1 MKKILSAVIATS
13 ILAVYSGGTYASA
26 KTDSSVSLQVN
37 ENKPTQIII
46 PKEFFDPNHPKA
58 IKDPETI
65 KKFEKILKE
74 IEAKDKTLVSSVDKP
89 QKTPAIA
96 VYFVPGIG
104 QVALVATGVVLIG
117 TALYYAGDW
126 LYDCVDS
133 WLNAE
138 TADEY
143 ISKNRK
149 GSIRREFPSEYLDR
163 TLNEIEKDA
172 KNGERKA
179 RTAKKLLND
188 NRFKKD

>member
-13 ILAVYSGGTYASA
+13 ILAVYSGGAYAST
-26 KTDSSVSLQVN
+26 KTDSSVRLEVN
-37 ENKPTQIII
+37 ENAPTQIMI
-46 PKEFFDPNHPKA
+46 PREFFDPNHPKA

-65 KKFEKILKE
+65 EKFEKILKE
-74 IEAKDKTLVSSVDKP
+74 IEAKDKTHISSADNP
-89 QKTPAIA
+89 QKTPAVA

-104 QVALVATGVVLIG
+104 QVALVLSGAVLIG

-149 GSIRREFPSEYLDR
+149 GSIRREFPSEYLDK

>member
-1 MKKILSAVIATS
+1 MV
-13 ILAVYSGGTYASA
+13 VSGA
-26 KTDSSVSLQVN
+26 
-37 ENKPTQIII
+37 
-46 PKEFFDPNHPKA
+46 
-58 IKDPETI
+58 
-65 KKFEKILKE
+65 
-74 IEAKDKTLVSSVDKP
+74 
-89 QKTPAIA
+89 
-96 VYFVPGIG
+96 
-104 QVALVATGVVLIG
+104 VLIG

-149 GSIRREFPSEYLDR
+149 GSIRREFPSEYLDK